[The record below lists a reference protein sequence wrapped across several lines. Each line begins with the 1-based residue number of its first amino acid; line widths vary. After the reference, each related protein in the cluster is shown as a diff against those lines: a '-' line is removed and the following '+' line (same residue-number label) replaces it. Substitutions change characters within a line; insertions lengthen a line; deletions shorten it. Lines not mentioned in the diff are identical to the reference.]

1 MAEIPVET
9 SMYRELPMKP
19 TFLIALSLAAVSLA
33 AAHPLHA
40 SPRLWAAASSSAQA
54 DAGKKIQMT
63 LRNDSAEPVE
73 FKVGE
78 DVVPLDAGKSA
89 ALKVPAGTRIV
100 ANKAYGAHQAGDLIL
115 QVSKEFNGA
124 TLHVK

>member
-1 MAEIPVET
+1 
-9 SMYRELPMKP
+9 MKP
-19 TFLIALSLAAVSLA
+19 TFLLALSLAVVSLA
-33 AAHPLHA
+33 ANQPLHA

-54 DAGKKIQMT
+54 DTGKKVQMT
-63 LRNDSAEPVE
+63 LRNDAAAPME

-78 DVVPLDAGKSA
+78 DVVPLDAGKSV

-100 ANKAYGAHQAGDLIL
+100 ANKAYGTHQPGDLIL
-115 QVSKEFNGA
+115 QVTKELNGA